1 MMQHAKLSVLFC
13 LVACL
18 AVSLAVGCSCR
29 GRREFTDHSR
39 DAEAYARRV
48 KVLILTQLPLAKAAK
63 DEPESYTASIVN
75 ELQNYTSNPV
85 GSHGDTYAQLLQQCK
100 ELHEMLE
107 RGGDRKPANQKID
120 EIIEIANQLPG
131 TVQVDRQD

>member
-1 MMQHAKLSVLFC
+1 MTKRTQFPVLFC
-13 LVACL
+13 LLACL
-18 AVSLAVGCSCR
+18 TVSLAAGCSCR
-29 GRREFTDHSR
+29 GKREFTDHSR
-39 DAEAYARRV
+39 DADAYARRI
-48 KVLILTQLPLAKAAK
+48 KVLILTQLPLAKTAK

-100 ELHEMLE
+100 DLHGMLE
-107 RGGDRKPANQKID
+107 SGGDRKPANQKID

-131 TVQVDRQD
+131 SVQIDREQ

>member
-1 MMQHAKLSVLFC
+1 MKQRPRTTG
-13 LVACL
+13 LVFTLICFSI
-18 AVSLAVGCSCR
+18 SLAIGCSCG
-29 GRREFTDHSR
+29 GRREYTDHSR
-39 DAEAYARRV
+39 DPEAYARGV
-48 KVLILTQLPLAKAAK
+48 KGLILAQLPLAKTAK

-75 ELQNYTSNPV
+75 ALQDYRSNPV
-85 GSHGDTYAQLLQQCK
+85 GSYGDIYEQLLQQCK